1 VARETSGVKKA
12 VLAGIFAGSLIA
24 IMRYGVYH
32 SVDVTSFSP
41 ETFTLMTL
49 LGISLDLFIVLAGLL
64 CGYILAAT
72 ASGTQPVRGVFRDAL
87 LAGIVAGFVN
97 LLAMVLIYYPQTS
110 DRWNYDV
117 LNIGLYGLWY
127 WAQIIVLSLAG
138 GAICGAL
145 IKKPRHI
152 ALTGWLPGVVTGVI
166 AAILI
171 ALAYYAQSL
180 VVETYHGVL
189 INGSSDSLAIQFV
202 IDAFVL
208 IAGIVVGLVTA
219 LLIRRSV
226 SSPADFI
233 LSTALAGL
241 IAGFFGLLANELISL
256 GDSLYLFSGYDWLN
270 VAMQVLYGAVMLMTL
285 ALGGGVIYALLNGE
299 TKLLSTGP
307 VGPRKNSP
315 SSCLVLRF
323 AL

>member
-1 VARETSGVKKA
+1 LAQGTPGLKKA
-12 VLAGIFAGSLIA
+12 VLAGAFVGSLIA

-49 LGISLDLFIVLAGLL
+49 LGIALDLFIVLAGLL
-64 CGYILAAT
+64 CGYIMAAT
-72 ASGTQPVRGVFRDAL
+72 ASGAQPVRGVFRDAL

-97 LLAMVLIYYPQTS
+97 LVAMALIYYPQTA

-138 GAICGAL
+138 GAIYGA
-145 IKKPRHI
+145 IRKPRRI
-152 ALTGWLPGVVTGVI
+152 TLAGWQTSVETGII
-166 AAILI
+166 AAIVI
-171 ALAYYAQSL
+171 ALAYYVQSL
-180 VVETYHGVL
+180 AVETYHGML
-189 INGSSDSLAIQFV
+189 INGSYDSLAIQFA

-208 IAGIVVGLVTA
+208 IVGIVVGLVTA

-226 SSPADFI
+226 SSPAGFM

-241 IAGFFGLLANELISL
+241 IAGFFGLLANELIGM
-256 GDSLYLFSGYDWLN
+256 GDLVYLFSGYDWLN
-270 VAMQVLYGAVMLMTL
+270 VAMQILYGAVMLMTM
-285 ALGGGVIYALLNGE
+285 AIGGGVIYALSRGE
-299 TKLLSTGP
+299 IRLLSAEP
-307 VGPRKNSP
+307 VGPEK
-315 SSCLVLRF
+315 
-323 AL
+323 